1 MSVVFSDD
9 KENENEDLK
18 VIVNGDTKLKS
29 WLVDYVGDKCD
40 PSDDQVTLE
49 MIVDTVA
56 QEFPEFLFA
65 VAEENFVRGYNQAM
79 SDSDLVD
86 EHNQCDNESN
96 LPTLTDPYTE
106 YPTEED

>member
-1 MSVVFSDD
+1 MGVIFSDN
-9 KENENEDLK
+9 KEDENEDLK
-18 VIVNGDTKLKS
+18 VVVNGNTELKS

-79 SDSDLVD
+79 SDTIAVE
-86 EHNQCDNESN
+86 EHAGCDNEVN
-96 LPTLTDPYTE
+96 LPHATDPYSKH
-106 YPTEED
+106 PSEEE